1 MTQVKS
7 GLLSL
12 LDIEQRSGLSRD
24 VLRKW
29 ELRYQFPNPHR
40 GPRGQRLFTEGDAV
54 KLTLVRKL
62 LGRGMR
68 PRALVSLSLAQL
80 QTLWTLRDPCDAL
93 PAAPTS
99 LELAQAVQSL
109 LDTLTPARD
118 PRTVAF
124 FLQKQIA
131 LHGLAV
137 FAAHHLPAFNLA
149 VGQAWLSR
157 TLSVAA
163 EHRYTSSLQ
172 QVVLRALPAPGAAHT
187 GPCVLLTTP
196 PGELHGLGL
205 LALQAQLCLQG
216 ACCVD
221 LGTQTPVAE
230 VLRAAREL
238 KVGVVAISASSA
250 LSPDELRSYLRELTQ
265 GLPAGC
271 AVWAGGQGCSVLSA
285 QELAGCEVFNNTSEA
300 VARWMAFAK
309 TSCACSQELFHS
321 T

>member
-40 GPRGQRLFTEGDAV
+40 GPRGQRQFTEGDAD
-54 KLTLVRKL
+54 KLTLMRKL

-68 PRALVSLSLAQL
+68 PRALVRLTLSQL
-80 QTLWTLRDPCDAL
+80 QTMWMLRDPCDAL
-93 PAAPTS
+93 PAAPNGVEFS
-99 LELAQAVQSL
+99 QAVLGL
-109 LDTLTPARD
+109 LDTLDPTRD

-124 FLQKQIA
+124 FLQKQLA

-137 FAAHHLPAFNLA
+137 FVAHYLPAFNLA
-149 VGQAWLSR
+149 VGQAWQNR
-157 TLSVAA
+157 TLSVAG
-163 EHRYTSSLQ
+163 EHRYTSSLH
-172 QVVLRALPAPGAAHT
+172 QVVLRALP
-187 GPCVLLTTP
+187 GPSLSHQGPSVLLTTP

-205 LALQAQLCLQG
+205 LALHAQLGLQG
-216 ACCVD
+216 ACCID

-238 KVGVVAISASSA
+238 KVGVVAISASIA
-250 LSPDELRSYLRELTQ
+250 LLPDQLRSYLLELAQ

-271 AVWAGGQGCSVLSA
+271 ALWAGGQGCSELSA
-285 QELAGCEVFNNTSEA
+285 ADLAGCEVFDSTSEA
-300 VARWMAFAK
+300 VARWIDLANTRPAN
-309 TSCACSQELFHS
+309 S
-321 T
+321 